1 IRPSRAGS
9 WTTRPRFAVR
19 FTASSSS
26 SRPVRTLLV
35 PQSGQGIRLRD
46 KSAGSQDATRPTS
59 TCYVPPNSW
68 HTRCSPH
75 PSVIET
81 TYVRNPIESPR
92 RSAPDEVAVM
102 PTSPFEPRA
111 RVRAVLRREST
122 SDAGVNRRDTRG
134 AGLFDAVLRDVAYAC
149 RSLRNAPLVAVTIVT
164 TIGLGLGLVAVV
176 FTIFN
181 AAIFRADDVRN

>member
-1 IRPSRAGS
+1 
-9 WTTRPRFAVR
+9 
-19 FTASSSS
+19 
-26 SRPVRTLLV
+26 
-35 PQSGQGIRLRD
+35 
-46 KSAGSQDATRPTS
+46 
-59 TCYVPPNSW
+59 
-68 HTRCSPH
+68 
-75 PSVIET
+75 
-81 TYVRNPIESPR
+81 
-92 RSAPDEVAVM
+92 M

-181 AAIFRADDVRN
+181 AAIFRADDVRNPHELFAVTRPTSADPRPRRFTRAEYEALLRETDVFVDAFALGPEVDRIIDGQRMRASSSAETSFRSSARAPRADARSRRQTTRRGTIT